1 MDDTESGDQ
10 VALDL
15 FGRPV
20 EPIRERRGRPSY
32 AKTEENQRF
41 VELRAAAGWTHEAIA
56 QDMGIDSD
64 TLRKHFSVELQ
75 RGRIK
80 VEGVLLDVLMAK
92 ARQGHVPSVRELL
105 DRVQAVAPPPPRRQ
119 APVLADGA
127 PGEAAPDPAE
137 IKAPRPLGKKE
148 AQLKAATEIP
158 DDYGDILGRRNAR
171 PN

>member
-1 MDDTESGDQ
+1 M
-10 VALDL
+10 
-15 FGRPV
+15 

-127 PGEAAPDPAE
+127 AAEATPDPAE
-137 IKAPRPLGKKE
+137 TKTRPLGKKA
-148 AQLKAATEIP
+148 AQLEAATKIP
-158 DDYGDILGRRNAR
+158 DDYGDILGRRNSR